1 MCSSTLSIKA
11 QYTDRVWNE
20 NIPFVKRQS
29 YFILIDF
36 ICILNFS
43 GHTRKKKPKQ
53 RNILESLPKS
63 TLNQPSRRY
72 ILNKC
77 LIKFYTSA
85 FTFRKTQNIVGISIS
100 QEFSLPQTIWED
112 VPIDCE
118 SCTSMASAV
127 HSNTLSHVITP
138 SALSLFKL

>member
-1 MCSSTLSIKA
+1 MCSNTLNIKA
-11 QYTDRVWNE
+11 QYTNRLWNKK
-20 NIPFVKRQS
+20 IPFAKRQS
-29 YFILIDF
+29 CFILIGF

-43 GHTRKKKPKQ
+43 GHTRTKKPL
-53 RNILESLPKS
+53 NILESLLKS
-63 TLNQPSRRY
+63 MLNQPSKRY

-77 LIKFYTSA
+77 LLKFYKLA

-112 VPIDCE
+112 VPIDCV

-127 HSNTLSHVITP
+127 HSNTLSDVITP
-138 SALSLFKL
+138 SALSLSKL